1 MKRFAFV
8 FLAAV
13 FLMAQVMPVVA
24 AERYSP
30 SYNHRGNIGDSGRIW
45 QYGYFDKLIGDGTN
59 ASLYG
64 FKHYVVS
71 KTTSYSLTAADCGKV
86 FNNQGASAAIQFD
99 LPALAASGLQGC
111 TYTFVVGT
119 AKSIKVN
126 PSSASSDIIPGL
138 TGHVGD
144 AIGCATV
151 GGAIT
156 LMATSASEWTNV
168 GNYQTWGDEG

>member
-24 AERYSP
+24 AEQYSP

-45 QYGYFDKLIGDGTN
+45 QYGYFDNLIGDGTN
-59 ASLYG
+59 AVQYG
-64 FKHYVVS
+64 FKRYVVS
-71 KTTSYSLTAADCGKV
+71 KTSSYSLTAADCGKV

-111 TYTFVVGT
+111 FYTFIVGT
-119 AKSIKVN
+119 AKSVKVN
-126 PSSASSDIIPGL
+126 PSSASSDIISSLGSS
-138 TGHVGD
+138 VGD
-144 AIGCATV
+144 AIGNATV
-151 GGAIT
+151 GGSIT
-156 LMATSASEWTNV
+156 LLATSASEWVNV
-168 GNYQTWGDEG
+168 GSQGTWGDEN